1 MGEPA
6 HHNKYKQAVLLSR
19 EYSEEIL
26 ALAGKP
32 HILYFLHQQ
41 ESQTTYLGQSVD
53 NLWYLHAMLRK
64 YSEVFWR
71 MLARGELD
79 EPKAC
84 LYDRQAEK

>member
-53 NLWYLHAMLRK
+53 
-64 YSEVFWR
+64 
-71 MLARGELD
+71 
-79 EPKAC
+79 
-84 LYDRQAEK
+84 